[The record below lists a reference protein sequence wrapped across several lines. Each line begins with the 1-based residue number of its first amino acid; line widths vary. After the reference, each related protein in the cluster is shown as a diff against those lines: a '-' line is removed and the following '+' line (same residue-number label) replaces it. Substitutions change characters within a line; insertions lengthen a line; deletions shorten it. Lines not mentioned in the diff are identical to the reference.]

1 MARFIGT
8 VVVDKD
14 RCKGCN
20 LCVVACP
27 LKVLEL
33 SVGVNVKGYHYAEMK
48 SPDTCIGCGS
58 CGVVCPDAVLS
69 VYKVKVD

>member
-1 MARFIGT
+1 MAKFIGT

-27 LKVLEL
+27 LKVLAL
-33 SVGVNVKGYHYAEMK
+33 STGVNIKGYRYAEMVV
-48 SPDTCIGCGS
+48 PENCIGCGS
-58 CGVVCPDAVLS
+58 CGLVCPDAVLS
-69 VYKVKVD
+69 VYKVKAE